1 MEIHHAQKILDS
13 TEMVNVHYHGIPVY
27 IQEVNEQEGTAK
39 VFPLDSMNHE
49 QLVDLEG
56 LQEVNL
62 MDGKI
67 Q

>member
-1 MEIHHAQKILDS
+1 MDIHTAQKIVDS
-13 TEMVNVHYHGIPVY
+13 IEMVNVHYYGIPVY

-56 LQEVNL
+56 LEEVNL
-62 MDGKI
+62 MNIKN